1 MMINDIDLCIE
12 IYDVNEIDTPIGHL
26 IPYYFKRINCRR
38 PDAVQSKL
46 FVFILLLKDF
56 VKLLL

>member
-12 IYDVNEIDTPIGHL
+12 KYDENEIDTLIGHL
-26 IPYYFKRINCRR
+26 IPYYFKRINCER

-56 VKLLL
+56 GKLFF

>member
-12 IYDVNEIDTPIGHL
+12 IYDVNEIDTLIGHL

-38 PDAVQSKL
+38 PDALQSKL

>member
-12 IYDVNEIDTPIGHL
+12 KYDENEIDTLIGHL
-26 IPYYFKRINCRR
+26 IPYYFKRISCKR

-46 FVFILLLKDF
+46 FVFSKCF
-56 VKLLL
+56 

>member
-12 IYDVNEIDTPIGHL
+12 IYDLNEIDTLIGHP